1 MTLLNPI
8 FDVHL
13 RKINELKISAFAATN
28 KAKKFLS
35 NYFKANDYVYSF
47 NESGLTNLLKACY
60 SEGLKVHVDDNLRHR
75 NRRSK
80 DK

>member
-13 RKINELKISAFAATN
+13 RKINKLKVSAFAATE
-28 KAKKFLS
+28 KAKRTLS
-35 NYFKANDYVYSF
+35 AFFKNNDYVHSF
-47 NESGLTNLLKACY
+47 DNPRLKEVIEYCY

-75 NRRSK
+75 DKRSE
-80 DK
+80 D